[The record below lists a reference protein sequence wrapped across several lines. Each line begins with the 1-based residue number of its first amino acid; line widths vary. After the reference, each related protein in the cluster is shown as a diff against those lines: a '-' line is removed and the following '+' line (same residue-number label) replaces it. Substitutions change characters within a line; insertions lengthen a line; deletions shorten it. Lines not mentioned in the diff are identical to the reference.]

1 MGKPAP
7 NLNGVLDGLPPTPVP
22 STDNGPRL
30 RPRTKKREAASTEE
44 TPTVM
49 VGANLPPS
57 YARNLAFL
65 HAETGRS
72 KKELLQEAL
81 EMLFT
86 SKAGP
91 NIKL

>member
-7 NLNGVLDGLPPTPVP
+7 NLNGVLDGLPPTPAP
-22 STDNGPRL
+22 STETAFRA
-30 RPRTKKREAASTEE
+30 RPRSRRAEQPTENA
-44 TPTVM
+44 PTVL

-86 SKAGP
+86 SKGGP
-91 NIKL
+91 NMKL